1 MAGYTGNVFG
11 TRVLAWGTINLDNF
25 LIGRFVGA
33 LSAVDDAVP
42 RCLIALAARH
52 HPGADLRS

>member
-25 LIGRFVGA
+25 LIGRFVGRG
-33 LSAVDDAVP
+33 SSS
-42 RCLIALAARH
+42 
-52 HPGADLRS
+52 GLRDGVLG